1 VKRRIDVTMAHHLGD
16 IHFGD
21 LAMDRQGAAL
31 PALGVF
37 TMRRVAV
44 EGIGCEGPGVETN
57 RLSATADMP
66 PDEFAGKHSS

>member
-1 VKRRIDVTMAHHLGD
+1 
-16 IHFGD
+16 
-21 LAMDRQGAAL
+21 MDRQGAAL